1 MKIDGLLT
9 DETILGELGKRVA
22 RSRLERNVSQAV
34 LAADAGVSKT
44 TLERLERG
52 GGVQLESFIRIL
64 RALDLL
70 DRLDVVVSE
79 PLPSPI
85 ERIESRGRQRRRAS
99 DRGEEKR
106 PSTPWTWGESAG
118 EPGDER

>member
-1 MKIDGLLT
+1 MKIDALLT

-22 RSRLERNVSQAV
+22 RNRLERNVSQAA
-34 LAADAGVSKT
+34 LAAEAGVSKT

-64 RALDLL
+64 RALGLV
-70 DRLDVVVSE
+70 DRLDIVVSE

-85 ERIESRGRQRRRAS
+85 ERIENRGRQRRRARE
-99 DRGEEKR
+99 RGEKKR
-106 PSTPWTWGESAG
+106 PSTPWTWGDGDDS
-118 EPGDER
+118 EPPDP